1 MIVYKATK
9 ESFTIDVESGVIE
22 DRIEYKVKE
31 KLNRGVSPSEKRS
44 WQSSLFYM
52 NTVLND
58 PEIPQD
64 SGISIE
70 LQIPQTSKRIDF
82 IISGHDEKER
92 DNAVIIEL
100 KQWETAQKTNLDGIV
115 KTLLGGGIRE
125 TIHPSYQAWSYACL
139 LNDFNEAV
147 YTGNID
153 LYPCAFLHNYES
165 DGIIDDPI
173 YDFYTKK
180 APVFT
185 KTDITNLREFIKG
198 FIKVGDQ
205 KDIIDRIENGRIRP
219 SKMLADSLRSM
230 LKGND
235 EFLMIDD
242 QKLAF
247 EYVIGAINSTPR
259 DQKKVVIIEGGP
271 GTGKSVVAINLLV
284 KLIGEEK
291 FVSYVSKNSA
301 PRKVYSSLLSGSMTR
316 SRIDNLFRS
325 SGSFTETPEN
335 TFDALVVD
343 EAHRLNEQSGLFRNK
358 GENQIKELIHAAN
371 VTVFFL
377 DENQKVHIHDI
388 GDKEEIMKWSEY
400 HNAEVISTELSSQ
413 FRCNGSDG
421 YLAWLD
427 HTLQIRE
434 TANTDLDE
442 LDYDF
447 QVMNDPNEVFERI
460 KEKNDINNKSRMV
473 AGYCWDW
480 VSKKDSEAN
489 DIVFPEYGFAK
500 QWNLS
505 DDGMLWL
512 IKEESINEIGCIHTC
527 QGLELDYVGVII
539 GPDFKIRSG
548 KAITDI
554 YDRSK
559 NDRSVFGMKKMMKED
574 PESAAQLGD
583 EIIKNT
589 YRTLMTRGMKGCY
602 IYCTDKETEEYFRT
616 MISTTSNP

>member
-205 KDIIDRIENGRIRP
+205 KDIIDRIEN
-219 SKMLADSLRSM
+219 
-230 LKGND
+230 
-235 EFLMIDD
+235 
-242 QKLAF
+242 
-247 EYVIGAINSTPR
+247 
-259 DQKKVVIIEGGP
+259 
-271 GTGKSVVAINLLV
+271 
-284 KLIGEEK
+284 
-291 FVSYVSKNSA
+291 
-301 PRKVYSSLLSGSMTR
+301 
-316 SRIDNLFRS
+316 
-325 SGSFTETPEN
+325 
-335 TFDALVVD
+335 
-343 EAHRLNEQSGLFRNK
+343 
-358 GENQIKELIHAAN
+358 
-371 VTVFFL
+371 
-377 DENQKVHIHDI
+377 
-388 GDKEEIMKWSEY
+388 
-400 HNAEVISTELSSQ
+400 
-413 FRCNGSDG
+413 
-421 YLAWLD
+421 
-427 HTLQIRE
+427 
-434 TANTDLDE
+434 
-442 LDYDF
+442 
-447 QVMNDPNEVFERI
+447 
-460 KEKNDINNKSRMV
+460 
-473 AGYCWDW
+473 
-480 VSKKDSEAN
+480 
-489 DIVFPEYGFAK
+489 
-500 QWNLS
+500 
-505 DDGMLWL
+505 
-512 IKEESINEIGCIHTC
+512 
-527 QGLELDYVGVII
+527 
-539 GPDFKIRSG
+539 
-548 KAITDI
+548 
-554 YDRSK
+554 
-559 NDRSVFGMKKMMKED
+559 
-574 PESAAQLGD
+574 
-583 EIIKNT
+583 
-589 YRTLMTRGMKGCY
+589 
-602 IYCTDKETEEYFRT
+602 
-616 MISTTSNP
+616 

>member
-70 LQIPQTSKRIDF
+70 LQIPQTSKRIAF
-82 IISGHDEKER
+82 IISGHDENQR
-92 DNAVIIEL
+92 DNAVIVEL

-115 KTLLGGGIRE
+115 KTFLGGGIRE

-153 LYPCAFLHNYES
+153 LYPCVFLHNYES

-247 EYVIGAINSTPR
+247 EYVIGAIKSTPR

-388 GDKEEIMKWSEY
+388 GDKEEIMKWAEY

-442 LDYDF
+442 IDYDF
-447 QVMNDPNEVFERI
+447 QVMDDPNEVFEKI
-460 KEKNDINNKSRMV
+460 KEKNEINNKSRMV

-480 VSKKDSEAN
+480 ASKKDSEAN
-489 DIVFPEYGFAK
+489 DIVFPEDGFAK
-500 QWNLS
+500 QWNLK

-512 IKEESINEIGCIHTC
+512 IKKESINEIGCIHTC
-527 QGLELDYVGVII
+527 QGLELDYVGIII

-554 YDRSK
+554 YERSK

-574 PESAAQLGD
+574 PESATQLGD

-602 IYCTDKETEEYFRT
+602 IYCTDKETEEYFKSQ
-616 MISTTSNP
+616 INGV